1 VKAFANSRHPG
12 GRKANTR
19 ECDCSLA
26 LCLYHF
32 AHVES
37 HSTRHVGRVLDS
49 RGGSQQRLPGPLVSG
64 AGAQDTISV
73 TFRNLGKLPIR
84 RLEFNCR
91 RANARPG
98 KAEHS
103 HGYEPNV
110 SFLPRTEY
118 TLQYGYP
125 DGKGPVLVSLKSV
138 MFSDGN
144 TWKPSKRDPC
154 RTLKIVPPRAK

>member
-1 VKAFANSRHPG
+1 MSKAIQLVI
-12 GRKANTR
+12 
-19 ECDCSLA
+19 LA
-26 LCLYHF
+26 VFLVPVAEASSACP
-32 AHVES
+32 V
-37 HSTRHVGRVLDS
+37 V
-49 RGGSQQRLPGPLVSG
+49 LVSG

-98 KAEHS
+98 EAERS
-103 HGYEPNV
+103 HCYEPNA

-154 RTLKIVPPRAK
+154 RMLKILPPRAK